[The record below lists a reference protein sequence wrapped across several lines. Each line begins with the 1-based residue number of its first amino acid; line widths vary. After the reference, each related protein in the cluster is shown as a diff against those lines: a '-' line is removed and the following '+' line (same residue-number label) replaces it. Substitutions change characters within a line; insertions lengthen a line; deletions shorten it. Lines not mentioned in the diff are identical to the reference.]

1 MEEGWEVR
9 PTGPGRLRG
18 WESDFWGPEGLR
30 VPETEGTRC
39 LGETEG
45 DRART
50 MRHGVGAAGI
60 LVS

>member
-1 MEEGWEVR
+1 MR